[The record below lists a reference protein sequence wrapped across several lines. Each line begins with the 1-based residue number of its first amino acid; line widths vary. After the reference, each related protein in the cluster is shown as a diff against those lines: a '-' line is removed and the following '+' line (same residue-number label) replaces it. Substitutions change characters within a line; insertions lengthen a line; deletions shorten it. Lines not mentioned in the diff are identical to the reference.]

1 MKEFDLIAMLIPSLP
16 TNVSVVQGAG
26 DDCAIVEPGSPL
38 TQTLLKVDAV
48 VEGIHFLPETD
59 PVRVGHKALGRC
71 LSDIAAMGGIPVA
84 GLVTLG
90 LPSNHDPERIR
101 HLYEGLGRLATRHGV
116 AIVGG
121 ETTTSPE
128 RLWISV
134 SLMGSVPRGKALLRS
149 GGCEGDAVFV
159 TGELGGSLAGKHL
172 DFEPRLEQGRWLA
185 ESGRVHAMLD
195 LSDGLAG
202 DLGHLLAASGG
213 LGAELMATALPIS
226 RAAIQ
231 RAREVPGARPPR
243 AAALMDGEDFEL
255 LFTTSPK
262 DAVPLLDAWKARFP
276 DLRLACIG
284 RLTREPGIRLRTEQ
298 GLQVIPPRAYEHFA

>member
-16 TNVSVVQGAG
+16 TNGSVVQGAG
-26 DDCAIVEPGSPL
+26 DDCAILEPESPD

-48 VEGIHFLPETD
+48 VEGIHFVPETD

-71 LSDIAAMGGIPVA
+71 LSDIAAMGGLPVA
-84 GLVTLG
+84 ALVTLG
-90 LPSNHDPERIR
+90 LPTDHDPEWIR
-101 HLYEGLGRLATRHGV
+101 RLYEGLGRLATKHGV

-134 SLMGSVPRGKALLRS
+134 SVMGSIPRGKAVLRS

-172 DFEPRLEQGRWLA
+172 EFEPRLEQGRWLA

-213 LGAELMATALPIS
+213 LGAELMATSLPIS

-255 LFTTSPK
+255 LFTTSPR
-262 DAVPLLDAWKARFP
+262 DAVPLLDAWRARFP
-276 DLRLACIG
+276 DLRLTCIG

>member
-1 MKEFDLIAMLIPSLP
+1 MLIPSLP
-16 TNVSVVQGAG
+16 TNDAVVCGAG
-26 DDCAIVEPGSPL
+26 DDCAVVELGAPES
-38 TQTLLKVDAV
+38 QTLLKADAI

-71 LSDIAAMGGIPVA
+71 LSDIAAMGGFPIA

-90 LPSNHDPERIR
+90 LPPGFDAERIR
-101 HLYEGLGRLATRHGV
+101 HLYDGLSRLATRHQV

-128 RLWISV
+128 RLWVSV
-134 SLMGSVPRGKALLRS
+134 NVVGSIPRGKAVLRS
-149 GGCEGDAVFV
+149 GGREGDALFV
-159 TGELGGSLAGKHL
+159 TGELGGSLTGKHL

-195 LSDGLAG
+195 ISDGLAG
-202 DLGHLLAASGG
+202 DLGHLLEASGG
-213 LGAELMATALPIS
+213 LGAELLASSLPIS
-226 RAAIQ
+226 RAAVE
-231 RAREVPGARPPR
+231 RARETPGARPPR

-255 LFTTSPK
+255 LFTTAPQ
-262 DAVPLLDAWKARFP
+262 DAVPLLDAWRARFP
-276 DLRLACIG
+276 NLRLTCIG

-298 GLQVIPPRAYEHFA
+298 GLQTVPPRAYEHFA

>member
-16 TNVSVVQGAG
+16 ANGSVVQGAG
-26 DDCAIVEPGSPL
+26 DDCAIVESGSPD

-59 PVRVGHKALGRC
+59 PARVGHKALGRC
-71 LSDIAAMGGIPVA
+71 LSDIAAMGGVPVA
-84 GLVTLG
+84 ALVALG
-90 LPSNHDPERIR
+90 LPRDHDPERIR

-128 RLWISV
+128 RLWMSV
-134 SLMGSVPRGKALLRS
+134 SVMGSVPRGKAVLRS
-149 GGCEGDAVFV
+149 GGREGDAVFV

-172 DFEPRLEQGRWLA
+172 DFEPRIEQGRWLA
-185 ESGRVHAMLD
+185 ESGWVHAMLD

-213 LGAELMATALPIS
+213 LGAELMATSLPIS

-243 AAALMDGEDFEL
+243 AASLMDGEDFEL
-255 LFTTSPK
+255 LFTTGPK

-276 DLRLACIG
+276 DLRLTCIG

-298 GLQVIPPRAYEHFA
+298 GLQVIPPHAYEHFA

>member
-16 TNVSVVQGAG
+16 TNDSVACGAG
-26 DDCAIVEPGSPL
+26 DDCAVVELGSPE
-38 TQTLLKVDAV
+38 TQTLLKADAV

-71 LSDIAAMGGIPVA
+71 LSDIAAMGGSPVA
-84 GLVTLG
+84 ALVTLG
-90 LPSNHDPERIR
+90 LPKNYDPERIR
-101 HLYEGLGRLATRHGV
+101 RLYEGLGRLAARHDV
-116 AIVGG
+116 AVVGG

-128 RLWISV
+128 RLWVSV
-134 SLMGSVPRGKALLRS
+134 NVVGSIPRGTAVLRS
-149 GGCEGDAVFV
+149 GGREGDAVFV
-159 TGELGGSLAGKHL
+159 TGELGGSLAGRHL

-213 LGAELMATALPIS
+213 LGAELMASSLPIS

-255 LFTTSPK
+255 LFTTAAQ
-262 DAVPLLDAWKARFP
+262 DAVPMLDGWRARFP
-276 DLRLACIG
+276 DLRLTCIG
-284 RLTREPGIRLRTEQ
+284 RLGREPGIRLRTEQ
-298 GLQVIPPRAYEHFA
+298 GLQNIPPRAYEHFA

>member
-16 TNVSVVQGAG
+16 TNGSVVCGAG
-26 DDCAIVEPGSPL
+26 DDCAVLDLGAPQ
-38 TQTLLKVDAV
+38 TQSLLKVDAV

-59 PVRVGHKALGRC
+59 PARVGHKALGRC
-71 LSDIAAMGGIPVA
+71 LSDIAAMGGLPTAALI
-84 GLVTLG
+84 TLG
-90 LPSNHDPERIR
+90 LPKDFDPEKIR
-101 HLYEGLGRLATRHGV
+101 RLYDGLGGLATRHQV

-128 RLWISV
+128 RLWVSVTVLGSV
-134 SLMGSVPRGKALLRS
+134 SKGKAVLRS
-149 GGCEGDAVFV
+149 GGREGDALFV

-185 ESGRVHAMLD
+185 ESGKVHAMLD
-195 LSDGLAG
+195 ISDGLAG

-213 LGAELMATALPIS
+213 LGAELMATSLPIS
-226 RAAIQ
+226 RAAIT
-231 RAREVPGARPPR
+231 RSRETPGARPHR

-255 LFTTSPK
+255 LFTTASK
-262 DAVPLLDAWKARFP
+262 DAVPLLDAWRTRFP
-276 DLRLACIG
+276 NLRLTCIG

-298 GLQVIPPRAYEHFA
+298 GLQNVPARAYEHFA